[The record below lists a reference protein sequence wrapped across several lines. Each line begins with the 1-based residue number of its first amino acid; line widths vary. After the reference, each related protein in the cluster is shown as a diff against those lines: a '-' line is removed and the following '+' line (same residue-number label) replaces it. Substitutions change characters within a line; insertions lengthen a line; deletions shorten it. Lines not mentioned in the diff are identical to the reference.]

1 MKKVLSY
8 LMAIALI
15 VTSISFVGT
24 DKVSAHQK
32 YTTKG
37 LVIDTSLVPQD
48 SNISV
53 KNKDGNEDFVNVSSD
68 LNTLTV
74 TGKISK
80 LGLYEEVEPSY
91 ILDKKVTYSVDNSK
105 VATVGESGK
114 KFNNSFSRVDLDF
127 TSYDEENKDFS
138 VH

>member
-80 LGLYEEVEPSY
+80 LGLYEEVDPSY

-114 KFNNSFSRVDLDF
+114 SLTTLSQG
-127 TSYDEENKDFS
+127 
-138 VH
+138 

>member
-80 LGLYEEVEPSY
+80 LGLYE
-91 ILDKKVTYSVDNSK
+91 KKLNLHIFWIRRLLYSVDNSK
-105 VATVGESGK
+105 SCY
-114 KFNNSFSRVDLDF
+114 SR
-127 TSYDEENKDFS
+127 
-138 VH
+138 

>member
-53 KNKDGNEDFVNVSSD
+53 KNEDGRN
-68 LNTLTV
+68 
-74 TGKISK
+74 
-80 LGLYEEVEPSY
+80 Y
-91 ILDKKVTYSVDNSK
+91 
-105 VATVGESGK
+105 
-114 KFNNSFSRVDLDF
+114 
-127 TSYDEENKDFS
+127 NKDQCS
-138 VH
+138 VYIGYKCGLRLVNQWT

>member
-1 MKKVLSY
+1 MQKFKEDILWKKVLSY

-24 DKVSAHQK
+24 EKVSAQQK
-32 YTTKG
+32 YTTRG
-37 LVIDTSLVPQD
+37 VVIDTSLVPQD

-114 KFNNSFSRVDLDF
+114 SLTTLSQG
-127 TSYDEENKDFS
+127 
-138 VH
+138 

>member
-1 MKKVLSY
+1 MNKVLCY
-8 LMAIALI
+8 LMAIAFI

-114 KFNNSFSRVDLDF
+114 SLTTLSQG
-127 TSYDEENKDFS
+127 
-138 VH
+138 

>member
-53 KNKDGNEDFVNVSSD
+53 KNEDGKNPDITTKTNVQFTLDTNVDSD
-68 LNTLTV
+68 WS
-74 TGKISK
+74 IS
-80 LGLYEEVEPSY
+80 GPD
-91 ILDKKVTYSVDNSK
+91 DKVDRKSV
-105 VATVGESGK
+105 V
-114 KFNNSFSRVDLDF
+114 
-127 TSYDEENKDFS
+127 
-138 VH
+138 

>member
-1 MKKVLSY
+1 
-8 LMAIALI
+8 MAIALI

-114 KFNNSFSRVDLDF
+114 SLTTLSQGQIQISHHMMKK
-127 TSYDEENKDFS
+127 TKIS
-138 VH
+138 VCIKQEIH